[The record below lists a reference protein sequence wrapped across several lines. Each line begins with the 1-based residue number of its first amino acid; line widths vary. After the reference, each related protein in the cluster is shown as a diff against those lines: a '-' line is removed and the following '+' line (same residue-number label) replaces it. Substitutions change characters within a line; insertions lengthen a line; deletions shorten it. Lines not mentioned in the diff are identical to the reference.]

1 MPVRILRTI
10 LLAALATTVACDSSS
25 EETASTEESAGE
37 AAAADEGSAE
47 RSEGAIDEGAI
58 DEGAIDEGAIDEGSG
73 EPEVSE
79 PEPDPTELLR
89 QAAAGHGPIDGA
101 LRELIWGEFED
112 EIPEVLNATREDL
125 EGRHYLTCDE
135 LNLHIWYEQVR
146 DIGGAYAG
154 VGSDQAYTFIGWM
167 KPQVAWL
174 TDYDPWVRTTH
185 KIYRTAFENSA
196 TIDEFRAF
204 WSDEQQDASWALLEA
219 HWSED
224 RDFRFMRRVWEDWGP
239 RIERRLRRYRRILL
253 DADIPSFL
261 TDEETY
267 TWVRAFVLSG
277 RTRSLLANLLD
288 DTALTTIGDVSR
300 EIDVPIRVFYL
311 SNAEDYWDYPDQ
323 FRANFQSLHF
333 DDRSLILR
341 TNASKRR
348 NGDYRYC
355 SQPALNFQQWLQQDY
370 VENIDDIWVQPRVEN
385 EAHIPHTF
393 LDDEPFDRQR

>member
-1 MPVRILRTI
+1 MEAHRTKD
-10 LLAALATTVACDSSS
+10 AAPMMTRVPTLATLATLALITACDRGDDSS
-25 EETASTEESAGE
+25 EPASDGSAQEEQVEPAEEGSSETPE
-37 AAAADEGSAE
+37 EGSAE
-47 RSEGAIDEGAI
+47 T
-58 DEGAIDEGAIDEGSG
+58 
-73 EPEVSE
+73 E
-79 PEPDPTELLR
+79 PEPEPEPVDPTAALR
-89 QAAAGHGPIDGA
+89 EAVAGHGPIEGPVRD
-101 LRELIWGEFED
+101 LIWGEFED
-112 EIPEVLNATREDL
+112 EIPETLNATREDL

-146 DIGGAYAG
+146 GIGGAYAG

-167 KPQVAWL
+167 RPQVAWL

-196 TIDEFRAF
+196 NTEEFRAF
-204 WSDEQQDASWALLEA
+204 WTEDAQDASWALLEA
-219 HWSED
+219 QWAED
-224 RDFRFMRRVWEDWGP
+224 EDFRFMRRVWGDWRS
-239 RIERRLRRYRRILL
+239 RIERRLRRYRRILNE
-253 DADIPSFL
+253 AEVPSFL
-261 TDEETY
+261 NDEETY
-267 TWVRAFVLSG
+267 TFVRDFVRSG

-288 DTALTTIGDVSR
+288 ETALASIGEVSR

-323 FRANFQSLHF
+323 FRTNFQSLYF

-370 VENIDDIWVQPRVEN
+370 VDNVDDIWIQPRIEN
-385 EAHIPHTF
+385 EEHIPHTIM
-393 LDDEPFDRQR
+393 DDEPFDRQR

>member
-1 MPVRILRTI
+1 MKRVSILIALGALSALTLTI
-10 LLAALATTVACDSSS
+10 GCDRGS
-25 EETASTEESAGE
+25 ESDASEPETEASET
-37 AAAADEGSAE
+37 ADEGSAE
-47 RSEGAIDEGAI
+47 APE
-58 DEGAIDEGAIDEGSG
+58 EGSA
-73 EPEVSE
+73 EAPEEGSAEAEAE
-79 PEPDPTELLR
+79 PEPVDPTVALR
-89 QAAAGHGPIDGA
+89 EAAAGHGPIDGP
-101 LRELIWGEFED
+101 LRELIWGDFED
-112 EIPEVLNATREDL
+112 DIPEVLNATREDL

-146 DIGGAYAG
+146 GIGGAYAG

-167 KPQVAWL
+167 RPQVAWL

-196 TIDEFRAF
+196 NIEEFRAF
-204 WSDEQQDASWALLEA
+204 WSDDQQDASWALLEA
-219 HWSED
+219 QWSED
-224 RDFRFMRRVWEDWGP
+224 IDFRFMRRVWGDWGP
-239 RIERRLRRYRRILL
+239 RIERRLRRYRRILNE
-253 DADIPSFL
+253 AEIPSFL

-267 TWVRAFVLSG
+267 TFVRDFVMSG

-288 DTALTTIGDVSR
+288 DTALTTIGDISR

-323 FRANFQSLHF
+323 FRTNFQSLHF
-333 DDRSLILR
+333 DEQSLILR

-370 VENIDDIWVQPRVEN
+370 VENIDDIWIQPRIEN
-385 EAHIPHTF
+385 EEHIPHTI

>member
-1 MPVRILRTI
+1 MLVRTLRV
-10 LLAALATTVACDSSS
+10 LLLTALIATVACDPPA
-25 EETASTEESAGE
+25 EEPAPSDE
-37 AAAADEGSAE
+37 AAQENGTEAAEEAVAPAEQEAEEGSAE
-47 RSEGAIDEGAI
+47 AA
-58 DEGAIDEGAIDEGSG
+58 
-73 EPEVSE
+73 EPEVEPE

-89 QAAAGHGPIDGA
+89 QAAAGHGPIDGP
-101 LRELIWGEFED
+101 LRELIYGDFED
-112 EIPEVLNATREDL
+112 AVPEVLNATREDL

-167 KPQVAWL
+167 KPQIAWL

-196 TIDEFRAF
+196 NIDEFRAF

-219 HWSED
+219 QWSDD
-224 RDFRFMRRVWEDWGP
+224 RDFRFMRRVWGDWGP
-239 RIERRLRRYRRILL
+239 RIERRLRRYRRVLR
-253 DADIPSFL
+253 DAEIPSFL

-267 TWVRAFVLSG
+267 TWVRDFVLSG

-323 FRANFQSLHF
+323 FRTNFQSLYF
-333 DDRSLILR
+333 DERSLILR
-341 TNASKRR
+341 TNAAKRR

-370 VENIDDIWVQPRVEN
+370 VDNIDDIWVHPRVEN
-385 EAHIPHTF
+385 EEHIPHDF
-393 LDDEPFDRQR
+393 MDDEPFDRQR